1 MKISVKLAGLPME
14 IGLQY
19 SKYLYI
25 FAPFASEEPP
35 MAFAAISPD
44 ELVRAAAW
52 YPEGGAA
59 YAEMMEL
66 CPRVSDALLPFRRL
80 VFHSLAFEWRGRVW
94 LLTGPSGAGKTTHY
108 LRWKLRYG
116 EELRLL
122 NGDKPLL
129 EIPPEGAITVH
140 PSPWYGKEGM
150 QQYFSGP
157 LGGIIL
163 LEKAAENR
171 MRRMTP
177 REAAGCL
184 FTQLLITRRDA
195 DSVRRACALEQALLE
210 RTPLWLL
217 QNRGDS
223 AAAELCRDTLSKE
236 LTQL

>member
-1 MKISVKLAGLPME
+1 ME

-35 MAFAAISPD
+35 RAFASVSPD
-44 ELVRAAAW
+44 ELARAAAW

-66 CPRVSDALLPFRRL
+66 CPRVSDALLPFGRL
-80 VFHSLAFEWRGRVW
+80 VFHALAFEWRGRVW

-171 MRRMTP
+171 IRRMTP

-184 FTQLLITRRDA
+184 FTQLLIT
-195 DSVRRACALEQALLE
+195 RRACALEQALLE

>member
-1 MKISVKLAGLPME
+1 MCNYKLTVTLEKSVDVVDGGGWVTGMTWRKAVILEAGERASVLA
-14 IGLQY
+14 
-19 SKYLYI
+19 
-25 FAPFASEEPP
+25 
-35 MAFAAISPD
+35 
-44 ELVRAAAW
+44 
-52 YPEGGAA
+52 
-59 YAEMMEL
+59 
-66 CPRVSDALLPFRRL
+66 
-80 VFHSLAFEWRGRVW
+80 
-94 LLTGPSGAGKTTHY
+94 
-108 LRWKLRYG
+108 LRD
-116 EELRLL
+116 LL

>member
-25 FAPFASEEPP
+25 FAPFASEDPP
-35 MAFAAISPD
+35 RAFASVSPD

-80 VFHSLAFEWRGRVW
+80 VFHALAFEWRGRVW

-171 MRRMTP
+171 IRRMTP

-184 FTQLLITRRDA
+184 FTQLLIT
-195 DSVRRACALEQALLE
+195 RRACALEQALLE

>member
-66 CPRVSDALLPFRRL
+66 CPRVSDALLPFGRL
-80 VFHSLAFEWRGRVW
+80 VFHALAFEWRGRVW

-171 MRRMTP
+171 IRRMTP

-184 FTQLLITRRDA
+184 FTQLLIT
-195 DSVRRACALEQALLE
+195 RRACALEQALLE

>member
-25 FAPFASEEPP
+25 FAPFASVE
-35 MAFAAISPD
+35 
-44 ELVRAAAW
+44 

-80 VFHSLAFEWRGRVW
+80 VFHALAFEWRGRVW

-129 EIPPEGAITVH
+129 EIPPGGAITVH

-171 MRRMTP
+171 IRRMTP

>member
-35 MAFAAISPD
+35 RAFASVSPD

-66 CPRVSDALLPFRRL
+66 CPRVSDALLPFDRL
-80 VFHSLAFEWRGRVW
+80 VFHALAFEWRGRVW

-140 PSPWYGKEGM
+140 PSP
-150 QQYFSGP
+150 
-157 LGGIIL
+157 
-163 LEKAAENR
+163 
-171 MRRMTP
+171 
-177 REAAGCL
+177 
-184 FTQLLITRRDA
+184 
-195 DSVRRACALEQALLE
+195 
-210 RTPLWLL
+210 
-217 QNRGDS
+217 
-223 AAAELCRDTLSKE
+223 
-236 LTQL
+236 

>member
-35 MAFAAISPD
+35 RAFASVSPD
-44 ELVRAAAW
+44 ELARAAAW

-66 CPRVSDALLPFRRL
+66 CPRVSDALLPFGRL
-80 VFHSLAFEWRGRVW
+80 VFHALAFEWQGRVW

-184 FTQLLITRRDA
+184 FTQLLITRR
-195 DSVRRACALEQALLE
+195 ACALEQALLE

>member
-1 MKISVKLAGLPME
+1 MKISVKLADLPME

-35 MAFAAISPD
+35 RAFASVSPD

-66 CPRVSDALLPFRRL
+66 CPRVSDALLPFGRL
-80 VFHSLAFEWRGRVW
+80 VFHALAFEWRGRVW

-116 EELRLL
+116 EEPRLL

>member
-1 MKISVKLAGLPME
+1 
-14 IGLQY
+14 
-19 SKYLYI
+19 
-25 FAPFASEEPP
+25 
-35 MAFAAISPD
+35 
-44 ELVRAAAW
+44 
-52 YPEGGAA
+52 
-59 YAEMMEL
+59 MMEL
-66 CPRVSDALLPFRRL
+66 CPRVSDALLPFGRL
-80 VFHSLAFEWRGRVW
+80 VFHALAFEWRGRVW

-184 FTQLLITRRDA
+184 FTQLLITRR
-195 DSVRRACALEQALLE
+195 ACALEQALLE

>member
-35 MAFAAISPD
+35 RAFASVSPD

-80 VFHSLAFEWRGRVW
+80 VFHALAFEWRGRVW

-171 MRRMTP
+171 IRRMTP

-184 FTQLLITRRDA
+184 FTQLLIT
-195 DSVRRACALEQALLE
+195 RRACALEQALLE

>member
-1 MKISVKLAGLPME
+1 
-14 IGLQY
+14 
-19 SKYLYI
+19 
-25 FAPFASEEPP
+25 
-35 MAFAAISPD
+35 
-44 ELVRAAAW
+44 
-52 YPEGGAA
+52 
-59 YAEMMEL
+59 
-66 CPRVSDALLPFRRL
+66 
-80 VFHSLAFEWRGRVW
+80 
-94 LLTGPSGAGKTTHY
+94 
-108 LRWKLRYG
+108 
-116 EELRLL
+116 
-122 NGDKPLL
+122 
-129 EIPPEGAITVH
+129 
-140 PSPWYGKEGM
+140 M

-171 MRRMTP
+171 IRRMTP

-223 AAAELCRDTLSKE
+223 AAAELCRETLSKE

>member
-1 MKISVKLAGLPME
+1 MKISVKLADLPME
-14 IGLQY
+14 IGLQHDEY
-19 SKYLYI
+19 RFV

-66 CPRVSDALLPFRRL
+66 CPRVSDALLPFGRL
-80 VFHSLAFEWRGRVW
+80 VFHALAFEWRGRVW

-177 REAAGCL
+177 REAAG
-184 FTQLLITRRDA
+184 
-195 DSVRRACALEQALLE
+195 
-210 RTPLWLL
+210 
-217 QNRGDS
+217 
-223 AAAELCRDTLSKE
+223 
-236 LTQL
+236 

>member
-35 MAFAAISPD
+35 RAFASVSPD
-44 ELVRAAAW
+44 ELTRAAAR
-52 YPEGGAA
+52 YPEGGAE

-66 CPRVSDALLPFRRL
+66 CQRVSDALLPFGRL
-80 VFHSLAFEWRGRVW
+80 VFHSLAFEWQGRVW

-116 EELRLL
+116 EDLRLL

>member
-35 MAFAAISPD
+35 RAFASVSPD
-44 ELVRAAAW
+44 ELARAAAW

-66 CPRVSDALLPFRRL
+66 CPRVSDALLPFGRL
-80 VFHSLAFEWRGRVW
+80 VFHALAFEWRGRVW

-184 FTQLLITRRDA
+184 FTQLLITRR
-195 DSVRRACALEQALLE
+195 ACALEQALLE

>member
-1 MKISVKLAGLPME
+1 ME
-14 IGLQY
+14 IGLQHDEY
-19 SKYLYI
+19 RFV

-66 CPRVSDALLPFRRL
+66 CPRVSDALLPFGRL
-80 VFHSLAFEWRGRVW
+80 VFHALAFEWRGRVW
-94 LLTGPSGAGKTTHY
+94 
-108 LRWKLRYG
+108 LRYG

-171 MRRMTP
+171 IRRMTP

>member
-1 MKISVKLAGLPME
+1 ME

-35 MAFAAISPD
+35 MAFAAISPN

-66 CPRVSDALLPFRRL
+66 CPRVSDALLPFGRL
-80 VFHSLAFEWRGRVW
+80 VFHALAFEWRGRVW

-171 MRRMTP
+171 IRRMTP

-184 FTQLLITRRDA
+184 FTQLLIT
-195 DSVRRACALEQALLE
+195 RRACALEQALLE

>member
-35 MAFAAISPD
+35 RAFASVSPD
-44 ELVRAAAW
+44 ELARAAAW

-66 CPRVSDALLPFRRL
+66 CPRVSDALLPFGRL

-140 PSPWYGKEGM
+140 PSLWYGKEGM

-163 LEKAAENR
+163 LEKAEQNQ

>member
-66 CPRVSDALLPFRRL
+66 CPRVSDALLPFGRL
-80 VFHSLAFEWRGRVW
+80 VFHALAFEWRGRVW

-184 FTQLLITRRDA
+184 FTQLLITRR
-195 DSVRRACALEQALLE
+195 ACALEQALLE

>member
-19 SKYLYI
+19 GKYLYI

-35 MAFAAISPD
+35 RAFASVSPD

-66 CPRVSDALLPFRRL
+66 CPRVSDALLPFGRL
-80 VFHSLAFEWRGRVW
+80 VFHALAFEWRGRVW

-171 MRRMTP
+171 IRRMTP

-184 FTQLLITRRDA
+184 FTQLLIT
-195 DSVRRACALEQALLE
+195 RRACALEQALLE

>member
-35 MAFAAISPD
+35 RAFASVSPD
-44 ELVRAAAW
+44 ELARAAAW

-66 CPRVSDALLPFRRL
+66 CPRVSDALLPFGRL
-80 VFHSLAFEWRGRVW
+80 VFHALAFEWRGRVW

-171 MRRMTP
+171 IRRMTP

-184 FTQLLITRRDA
+184 FTQLLIT
-195 DSVRRACALEQALLE
+195 RRACALEQALLE

>member
-1 MKISVKLAGLPME
+1 MKISVKLADLPME

-44 ELVRAAAW
+44 ELAHAAAW

-66 CPRVSDALLPFRRL
+66 CPRVSDALLPFGRL
-80 VFHSLAFEWRGRVW
+80 VFHALAFEWRGCVW

-171 MRRMTP
+171 IRRMTP

-184 FTQLLITRRDA
+184 FTQLLIT
-195 DSVRRACALEQALLE
+195 RRACALEQALLE

>member
-35 MAFAAISPD
+35 RAFASVSPD

-66 CPRVSDALLPFRRL
+66 CPRVSDALLPFGRL
-80 VFHSLAFEWRGRVW
+80 VFHALAFEWRGRVW

-184 FTQLLITRRDA
+184 FTQLLITRR
-195 DSVRRACALEQALLE
+195 ACALEQALLE

-217 QNRGDS
+217 QNRGDT

>member
-66 CPRVSDALLPFRRL
+66 CPRVSDALLPFDRL
-80 VFHSLAFEWRGRVW
+80 VFHALAFEWRGRVW
-94 LLTGPSGAGKTTHY
+94 LLTGPSGVGKTTHY

-184 FTQLLITRRDA
+184 FTQLLITRR
-195 DSVRRACALEQALLE
+195 ACALEQALLE

>member
-1 MKISVKLAGLPME
+1 MQLHGS
-14 IGLQY
+14 
-19 SKYLYI
+19 
-25 FAPFASEEPP
+25 
-35 MAFAAISPD
+35 
-44 ELVRAAAW
+44 
-52 YPEGGAA
+52 
-59 YAEMMEL
+59 
-66 CPRVSDALLPFRRL
+66 
-80 VFHSLAFEWRGRVW
+80 
-94 LLTGPSGAGKTTHY
+94 
-108 LRWKLRYG
+108 
-116 EELRLL
+116 ELRKGVAIERGASPWQIFQQNEQGFAVIRLSGTAHRVRQSFEL
-122 NGDKPLL
+122 PL
-129 EIPPEGAITVH
+129 EFSAVPEGAITVH

-171 MRRMTP
+171 IRRMTP

>member
-1 MKISVKLAGLPME
+1 ME
-14 IGLQY
+14 IDLQHGEY
-19 SKYLYI
+19 RFV

-35 MAFAAISPD
+35 RAFAAISPD
-44 ELVRAAAW
+44 ELACAAAR
-52 YPEGGAA
+52 YPEGGPA

-66 CPRVSDALLPFRRL
+66 CPRVSDALLPFGRL
-80 VFHSLAFEWRGRVW
+80 VFHALAFAWQGRVW
-94 LLTGPSGAGKTTHY
+94 LLTGPSGVGKTTHY

-116 EELRLL
+116 DELSLL

-140 PSPWYGKEGM
+140 PSPWFGKEGM

-184 FTQLLITRRDA
+184 FAQLLITRRDA
-195 DSVRRACALEQALLE
+195 QSVRRACALEQTLLE

-217 QNRGDS
+217 QNRGDT

>member
-25 FAPFASEEPP
+25 FAPFASEESPR
-35 MAFAAISPD
+35 AFASVSPD
-44 ELVRAAAW
+44 ELARAAAW

-66 CPRVSDALLPFRRL
+66 CPRVSDAL
-80 VFHSLAFEWRGRVW
+80 LAFEWRGRVW

-184 FTQLLITRRDA
+184 FTQLLITRRDT

>member
-35 MAFAAISPD
+35 RAFASVSPD
-44 ELVRAAAW
+44 ELARAAAW

-66 CPRVSDALLPFRRL
+66 CPRVSDALLPFDRL
-80 VFHSLAFEWRGRVW
+80 VFHALAFEWRGRVW

-171 MRRMTP
+171 IRRMTP

-184 FTQLLITRRDA
+184 FTQLLIT
-195 DSVRRACALEQALLE
+195 RRACALEQALLE

>member
-35 MAFAAISPD
+35 RTFASVSPD

-66 CPRVSDALLPFRRL
+66 CPRVSDALLPFDRL
-80 VFHSLAFEWRGRVW
+80 VFHALAFEWRGRVW

-171 MRRMTP
+171 IRRMTP

-184 FTQLLITRRDA
+184 FTQLLIT
-195 DSVRRACALEQALLE
+195 RRACALEQALLE

>member
-35 MAFAAISPD
+35 RAFASISPD
-44 ELVRAAAW
+44 ELAHAAAR
-52 YPEGGAA
+52 YPEGGLE

-66 CPRVSDALLPFRRL
+66 CPRVSDALLPFGRL
-80 VFHSLAFEWRGRVW
+80 VFHALAFEWRGRVW

-171 MRRMTP
+171 IRRMMP

>member
-1 MKISVKLAGLPME
+1 ME

-35 MAFAAISPD
+35 RAFASVSPD

-66 CPRVSDALLPFRRL
+66 CPRVSDALLPFGRL
-80 VFHSLAFEWRGRVW
+80 VFHALAFEWRGRVW

-184 FTQLLITRRDA
+184 FTQLLITRR
-195 DSVRRACALEQALLE
+195 ACALEQALLE

>member
-1 MKISVKLAGLPME
+1 ME

-19 SKYLYI
+19 GKYLYI

-35 MAFAAISPD
+35 RAFASVSPD

-66 CPRVSDALLPFRRL
+66 CPRVSDALLPFGRL
-80 VFHSLAFEWRGRVW
+80 VFHALAFEWRGRVW

-171 MRRMTP
+171 IRRMTP

-184 FTQLLITRRDA
+184 FTQLLIT
-195 DSVRRACALEQALLE
+195 RRACALEQALLE

>member
-35 MAFAAISPD
+35 QTFASVSPD
-44 ELVRAAAW
+44 ELARAAAR
-52 YPEGGAA
+52 YPEGGLE

-66 CPRVSDALLPFRRL
+66 CPRVSDALLPFGRL
-80 VFHSLAFEWRGRVW
+80 VFHSLAFEWQGRVW
-94 LLTGPSGAGKTTHY
+94 LLTGPSGVGKTTHY

-150 QQYFSGP
+150 KQYFSGP

-163 LEKAAENR
+163 LEKAEQNQ

-177 REAAGCL
+177 REAAGSL
-184 FTQLLITRRDA
+184 FTQLLITCRDA

-210 RTPLWLL
+210 RTPLWRL

>member
-35 MAFAAISPD
+35 RAFASVSPD

-66 CPRVSDALLPFRRL
+66 CPRVSDALLPFGRL
-80 VFHSLAFEWRGRVW
+80 VFHALAFEWRGRVW

-184 FTQLLITRRDA
+184 FTQLLITRR
-195 DSVRRACALEQALLE
+195 ACALEQALLE